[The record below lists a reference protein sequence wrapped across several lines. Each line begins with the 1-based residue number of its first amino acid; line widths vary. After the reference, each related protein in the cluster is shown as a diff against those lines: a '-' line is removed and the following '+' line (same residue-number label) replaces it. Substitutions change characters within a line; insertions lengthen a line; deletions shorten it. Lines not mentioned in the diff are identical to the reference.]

1 MNDLRTPKE
10 RITWIDLAKG
20 IAMILVIMGH
30 TLKEGLPLYFIYT
43 FHMPLFFCLS
53 TITSHFS
60 TDMNDYARTL
70 KRSFVHLLLPAI
82 VFWALHGIAYY
93 TLFHSNLGSV
103 GQYYKEQL
111 LSLLWA
117 SGKNIKLSKIV
128 VPMIGIFWFSF
139 ALFIGRSILDFIHL
153 KFGYSKA
160 ALLSII
166 IGIAGVLIGQ
176 QLSLPLSFDCA
187 LAIQPFLM
195 LGMMLREK
203 KKDKASLLVFG
214 ASLLVWILLMM
225 LSIHIVGIRA
235 LNIAL
240 RDYPLF
246 PICIIVAVSGSVAFC
261 EFSKYVSEIRWIKE
275 TSHVYRGLLFL
286 GRNSL
291 WLMCIHYMDG
301 LWRPIYSHFDNDLL
315 TVILRVVLDC
325 AACFVFVLCMNK
337 VVPVIKN
344 RMSKREAL

>member
-1 MNDLRTPKE
+1 MNDLRTQKE

-30 TLKEGLPLYFIYT
+30 TLKEGLPLFLIYT

-60 TDMNDYARTL
+60 TDTNDYARTL
-70 KRSFVHLLLPAI
+70 KRSFVHLLFPAI

-93 TLFHSNLGSV
+93 ALFHSQLGTPT
-103 GQYYKEQL
+103 QYFGKQL

-117 SGKNIKLSKIV
+117 SGQDISISSLEI
-128 VPMIGIFWFSF
+128 PMLGIFWFVF
-139 ALFIGRSILDFIHL
+139 ALFVGRSIFDYIHMR
-153 KFGYSKA
+153 GGIKA
-160 ALLSII
+160 AVVLSLSLGI
-166 IGIAGVLIGQ
+166 IGVLVGSRQPLPIA
-176 QLSLPLSFDCA
+176 FDCA
-187 LAIQPFLM
+187 LAIQPFLA
-195 LGMMLREK
+195 LGMLFREK
-203 KKDKASLLVFG
+203 KREKAHLWYVIIGLSL
-214 ASLLVWILLMM
+214 W
-225 LSIHIVGIRA
+225 A
-235 LNIAL
+235 LTIIISVCSGKMEAMDVAL
-240 RDYPLF
+240 RRYPLF
-246 PICIIVAVSGSVAFC
+246 PICVLSAAGGSIVFC
-261 EFSKYVSEIRWIKE
+261 EFSKYVSEIHWIKE
-275 TSHVYRGLLFL
+275 SSLVYRGLLFL